1 MIAALLIMT
10 AMAAEPPETAQAS
23 RENLIREVTEL
34 LLSGGS
40 LPADIDARLMAVPP
54 AERIEVLIFLR
65 RSGMMDGPGWTA
77 DRLLAPVRTGE

>member
-34 LLSGGS
+34 LLSGDS

-54 AERIEVLIFLR
+54 VERIEVLIFLR

>member
-40 LPADIDARLMAVPP
+40 LPADIDARLMAVAPV
-54 AERIEVLIFLR
+54 ERIEVLIFLR